1 MYSIQA
7 VHLIS
12 PSVVCEWTHDFGVDI
27 NAVLQPVELK
37 KLEEV

>member
-7 VHLIS
+7 VHLIN
-12 PSVVCEWTHDFGVDI
+12 PSVVCDFGVD

-37 KLEEV
+37 KLETHVG

>member
-12 PSVVCEWTHDFGVDI
+12 PSDVCEWTHDFGVD

-37 KLEEV
+37 KLEEF